1 MNGRQHIPPRLRD
14 GKTEMTRRRKK
25 TLLQDAYFAIRQDK
39 GIFLRNL
46 LKRNWRQRPT
56 LRSNASA
63 RSDPLTQP
71 ATRLMTMEVG
81 GLCEVMSCVSE
92 VVPEGA
98 MSFRLEHF
106 ERLERFERAPRS
118 NSYIALSFI
127 LWFVLLLGMK
137 RKSWGTP

>member
-1 MNGRQHIPPRLRD
+1 
-14 GKTEMTRRRKK
+14 
-25 TLLQDAYFAIRQDK
+25 
-39 GIFLRNL
+39 
-46 LKRNWRQRPT
+46 
-56 LRSNASA
+56 
-63 RSDPLTQP
+63 
-71 ATRLMTMEVG
+71 MTMEVG